1 MLKSL
6 NKKKMAQLR
15 KEINL
20 PLIVNLSHQKG
31 GVGKSTLAYNIADAF
46 RILGFKVKLLDL
58 DIQNTC
64 EEVNALR
71 VSPFTDIKKVLNK
84 EKLIE
89 LINNSSSHGSEILII
104 DTGGFDASLSKLA
117 ILGADINLTPISDKV
132 TEILAVVKKYNQT
145 LKEIESDTNRYVS
158 SYVILNRIHPVTNYF
173 KHIEEMIKDSFYMNM
188 FKTIIRDRSI
198 YDKSFID
205 GRTVFEASDLKGH
218 KEAMDEISSLCHE
231 LIEIHINKG

>member
-58 DIQNTC
+58 DIQNIC

-71 VSPFTDIKKVLNK
+71 VIGLSDVFKKIDNFTQTNEIF
-84 EKLIE
+84 
-89 LINNSSSHGSEILII
+89 SS
-104 DTGGFDASLSKLA
+104 
-117 ILGADINLTPISDKV
+117 
-132 TEILAVVKKYNQT
+132 
-145 LKEIESDTNRYVS
+145 
-158 SYVILNRIHPVTNYF
+158 
-173 KHIEEMIKDSFYMNM
+173 
-188 FKTIIRDRSI
+188 
-198 YDKSFID
+198 
-205 GRTVFEASDLKGH
+205 
-218 KEAMDEISSLCHE
+218 
-231 LIEIHINKG
+231 